1 VVFGEQVTVVVD
13 AARSI
18 TNDDCAADEPSW
30 FASPAYDA
38 FAVAVP
44 ASVFDA

>member
-13 AARSI
+13 EAWSM

-30 FASPAYDA
+30 FASPAYEA
-38 FAVAVP
+38 FAVAMP

>member
-13 AARSI
+13 EARSI
-18 TNDDCAADEPSW
+18 TNDDCATDEPSW